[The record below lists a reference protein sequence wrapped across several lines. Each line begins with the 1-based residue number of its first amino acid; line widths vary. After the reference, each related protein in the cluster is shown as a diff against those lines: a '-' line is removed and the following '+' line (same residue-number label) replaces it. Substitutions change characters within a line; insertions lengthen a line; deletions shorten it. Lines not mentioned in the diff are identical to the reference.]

1 MWYWCFGVSS
11 SKMKFPRW
19 DTHGDALLIGQVS
32 FASFTTR
39 KWGTGGWMGE
49 VDTATAGGGGAASG

>member
-1 MWYWCFGVSS
+1 
-11 SKMKFPRW
+11 MKFPRW